1 MVDALLGKKLGKTQ
15 VFREDG
21 TRVPVTVI
29 EAGPCSILQ
38 IKTPERDGY
47 RALQLGFDDK
57 KEKKATKAHIGHT
70 SKVGATPKRFIREV
84 GYDGEPALEAGQDL
98 KVDMFEGTKK
108 IDVIGVS
115 KGKGFQGPMKR
126 WGFSGAPATHG
137 HVKPR
142 TIGSIGCSAY
152 PGRVWKGKKMPGR
165 MGHDRIT
172 IQNLE
177 IVEID
182 KEKNLLLVRGAVPG
196 ADGGYVIIRRCVKA
210 RAGS

>member
-47 RALQLGFDDK
+47 CALQLGFDDM

-70 SKVGATPKRFIREV
+70 NKVGAKPKRFIREV
-84 GYDGEPALEAGQDL
+84 GYDGEPALEAGQAL
-98 KVDMFEGTKK
+98 KVDMFEGIKK
-108 IDVIGVS
+108 VDVIGTS

-126 WGFSGAPATHG
+126 WGFSGSPATHG

-152 PGRVWKGKKMPGR
+152 PGRVWKGKKMAGR
-165 MGHDRIT
+165 MGHDRVT

-196 ADGGYVIIRRCVKA
+196 ADGGYVIIRRSVKA
-210 RAGS
+210 GAES

>member
-47 RALQLGFDDK
+47 RALQLGFDDM

-70 SKVGATPKRFIREV
+70 SKAGTTPKRFIREV
-84 GYDGEPALEAGQDL
+84 GYDGEPALEAGQAL

-137 HVKPR
+137 HQKPR